1 MTSKLRTSVGSY
13 HAETLRVFAYGNTN
27 ISYRLT
33 YTERETLAIH
43 VHPDTRVT
51 VEAPHGSD
59 LAEIEKR
66 LHKKAAWIVRQQR
79 DFRRYSP
86 DFPPRLY
93 VSGETHRYLGRQYR
107 LKVIQAEAGKESV
120 LMDREQILVTVRDKT
135 HVKQRLDDWYHRR
148 AHELFAECV
157 AAWFPHFERFGI
169 VQPQVAVRA
178 MRSRWGSCTAHGKL
192 TFNLKLIQA
201 PRQLVD
207 YIIVHEMCHLV
218 EHNHS
223 GEFYALLSRVMP
235 DWEVRRE
242 QLNTMEF

>member
-1 MTSKLRTSVGSY
+1 MTEYNITYGS
-13 HAETLRVFAYGNTN
+13 TT
-27 ISYRLT
+27 IPYRLR

-43 VHPDTRVT
+43 VHPDTCVT
-51 VEAPHGSD
+51 VEAPQGSD

-86 DFPPRLY
+86 DFPPRQY

-107 LKVIQAEAGKESV
+107 LKVIQVEAGKESV
-120 LMDREQILVTVRDKT
+120 QMDREQILITVRDKT
-135 HVKQRLDDWYHRR
+135 RARQRLDDWYRR
-148 AHELFAECV
+148 HAHAIFSECV

-169 VQPQVAVRA
+169 TQPQVAVRA
-178 MRSRWGSCTAHGKL
+178 MRSRWGSCTIQGKL

-201 PRQLVD
+201 PRQLID

-223 GEFYALLSRVMP
+223 GEFYALLSRIMP
-235 DWEVRRE
+235 DWEARRE
-242 QLNTMEF
+242 MLNVIEF